1 MKKLL
6 CMLAVIL
13 VAFLATNCKKDQS
26 NNPPVKGSTEVQFNI
41 NSVTQSGLKSNS
53 DEIICS
59 QEKATYVMYKMDGG
73 DYQRVEVFY
82 VGNVPWTNSIKM
94 NAGGTHTLQEF
105 VVYGRNP
112 STGLDEVIMAAPH
125 SGSTYAPY
133 VTNPLDHQFTV
144 VTDQKLQ
151 LTMDVVCF
159 QPTTYTNF
167 GFIYFNLNQIV
178 FRQQWFFGDFC
189 IKNKAEYTGSD
200 YAQQPNWGSG
210 TGYIDAPA
218 IFKIEV
224 YKGTTLMNT
233 FTNDDAAHHFG
244 DKVSVTY
251 GDDLNVTDAFTF
263 KLWILVKQGNAFNF
277 QLFNTWNFY
286 DISNITQLTDGVVDF
301 VLGSCNPTADYIFP
315 PYIDLPNQCFYTI
328 NGCGTMGGYVDAT
341 LGGIGAGYDIA
352 NGLYASNC
360 TDHNALINIG
370 QQYTMNVFSSLYQLD
385 LPIWARS
392 TKWNKINWLYNH
404 LDWFPGYHWYD
415 IQGVI
420 WMYDIQPW
428 TGGDEG
434 CFTGYGITSMMTT
447 MKNAMDLAANH
458 ADTYIPSSG
467 GWAAV
472 IFIADLNGPSVQTM
486 MIKIDP

>member
-1 MKKLL
+1 MRKLV

-26 NNPPVKGSTEVQFNI
+26 NNPVTGSTEVQFNI
-41 NSVTQSGLKSNS
+41 NSVTHNGTGLKSML
-53 DEIICS
+53 DDPIICS

-105 VVYGRNP
+105 VVYDR
-112 STGLDEVIMAAPH
+112 LDEVIMAAPH
-125 SGSTYAPY
+125 SGSIYAPY

-151 LTMDVVCF
+151 LKMDVVCF

-218 IFKIEV
+218 IFKIDV

-233 FTNDDAAHHFG
+233 FTNDDAAHHYG

-263 KLWILVKQGNAFNF
+263 NLSILVKQGNAFNF
-277 QLFNTWNFY
+277 QLFKTWYFN
-286 DISNITQLTDGVVDF
+286 DISNIIQGTDGVVDF
-301 VLGSCNPTADYIFP
+301 VLGSCNPTSDYIFP
-315 PYIDLPNQCFYTI
+315 PYIDLPLTCTYSCSQPSTL
-328 NGCGTMGGYVDAT
+328 GAYVDAT
-341 LGGIGAGYDIA
+341 LSNIGTGYDIA
-352 NGLYASNC
+352 NGMYASNC
-360 TDHNALINIG
+360 TDHSALIYLG
-370 QQYTMNVFSSLYQLD
+370 QQYTMNVFSSLYQWT
-385 LPIWARS
+385 LPSWAQS
-392 TKWNKINWLYNH
+392 NKWNKINWLYNH
-404 LDWFPGYHWYD
+404 LDWFPGYQWYD

-420 WMYDIQPW
+420 WMYDIPAW
-428 TGGDEG
+428 TGGSEG
-434 CFTGYGITSMMTT
+434 GFPDGYYNDAMMVSMH
-447 MKNAMDLAANH
+447 NAMELPANH

-472 IFIADLNGPSVQTM
+472 IFIADLNGPTVQTM
-486 MIKIDP
+486 MIKLDP